1 MVNINSKIIGCINLP
16 HKEWHRCTIQHVSNG
31 QILLASYFN
40 SICWCFHISTV
51 LLYSFGIFQV
61 LIFLFDIFRAMNKIL
76 IFNILRRISFLIRNI
91 RILYFKFRIFLFI
104 FIKFKCHFNTFLNT
118 ATSFGV
124 NWWKCTSNWCRRA
137 RLPSNRY
144 W

>member
-40 SICWCFHISTV
+40 SICWCYLDCSFV
-51 LLYSFGIFQV
+51 LLWYFSSIE
-61 LIFLFDIFRAMNKIL
+61 LFRAMNKIL